1 MFVRVAD
8 IKDSDRIAIYLNTSD
23 QSSLYHDYLWGEVI
37 WKSFH
42 QKTYYLIC
50 EDKDGSIQGILP
62 LVHLKSLLF
71 GNILVSM
78 PFFNYGGVITKEET
92 PRALLIQEAIRIAK
106 EKNSNHLE
114 LRQEMPLNNG
124 FSVKTNKVSMRLG
137 LPKSR
142 EELWKSFP
150 SKLRSQIRVPQ
161 KAGMSVRIG
170 RLEELDNFF
179 TVFSINMR
187 DLGTPVYPLRFFR
200 NILERFP
207 GNTRICT
214 VYQENMPVASGFLA
228 GWKDKLEIPWAS
240 SLRQFNRMSPN
251 MLLYWSC
258 MAVACEQGYAVFD
271 FGRSTVGESTFRF
284 KEQWGALPVPLYW
297 HFWMPRNKPM
307 PELTTKNPKYRIAIS
322 LWKKL
327 PVPVTRFLGPRI
339 VKNIP

>member
-8 IKDSDRIAIYLNTSD
+8 RKDSDRIDIYLNSSD

-71 GNILVSM
+71 GNIMVSM
-78 PFFNYGGVITKEET
+78 PYFNYGGIITKEEA
-92 PRALLIQEAIRIAK
+92 PRDLLVQEAIRIAK
-106 EKNSNHLE
+106 EKNSNYLE
-114 LRQEMPLNNG
+114 LRQELPLNNG

-170 RLEELDNFF
+170 RVEELDNFYS
-179 TVFSINMR
+179 VFSINMR

-200 NILERFP
+200 NILEGFP
-207 GNTRICT
+207 ENTDLHRISR
-214 VYQENMPVASGFLA
+214 NMPVASGFLA

-258 MAVACEQGYAVFD
+258 MAFACEQGYAIFD
-271 FGRSTVGESTFRF
+271 FGPVDVWGKHVPVQGAVGGTARS
-284 KEQWGALPVPLYW
+284 PYW
-297 HFWMPRNKPM
+297 HFWMPRNQPV
-307 PELTTKNPKYRIAIS
+307 PDLTTKNPKYRIAIS
-322 LWKKL
+322 LWKRL

-339 VKNIP
+339 VKNTP

>member
-92 PRALLIQEAIRIAK
+92 PRDLLIQEAIRIAK
-106 EKNSNHLE
+106 EKNCNYLE

-124 FSVKTNKVSMRLG
+124 FSVKTNKVSMRLC
-137 LPKSR
+137 LPKSP

-170 RLEELDNFF
+170 RMEELDNFF

-200 NILERFP
+200 NILEGFP
-207 GNTRICT
+207 ENTRICT

-258 MAVACEQGYAVFD
+258 MAFACEQGYAIFD

-297 HFWMPRNKPM
+297 HFWMPRNKPV
-307 PELTTKNPKYRIAIS
+307 PDLTTKNPKYRIAIS
-322 LWKKL
+322 LWKRL
-327 PVPVTRFLGPRI
+327 PLPVTRFLGPRI

>member
-1 MFVRVAD
+1 MFVRLAD

-50 EDKDGSIQGILP
+50 EDQDGSIQGVLP

-92 PRALLIQEAIRIAK
+92 ARDLLIQEAIRIAK
-106 EKNSNHLE
+106 EKKSNYLE
-114 LRQEMPLNNG
+114 LRQEVPLNQG
-124 FSVKTNKVSMRLG
+124 FPMKTNKVSMRLG
-137 LPKSR
+137 LPKTP
-142 EELWKSFP
+142 EELWKTFP

-170 RLEELDNFF
+170 QMDELDSFYS
-179 TVFSINMR
+179 VFSINMR
-187 DLGTPVYPLRFFR
+187 DLGTPVYPIRFFR
-200 NILERFP
+200 NVLEHFP

-214 VYQENMPVASGFLA
+214 IYQENIPVASGFLA

-251 MLLYWSC
+251 MLLYWSS
-258 MAVACEQGYAVFD
+258 MAFACEQGYAIFD

-297 HFWMPRNKPM
+297 HFWMPRNKPV
-307 PELTTKNPKYRIAIS
+307 PDLTTKNPKYRIAIS
-322 LWKKL
+322 LWKRL
-327 PVPVTRFLGPRI
+327 PLPVTRFLGPRI

>member
-1 MFVRVAD
+1 MLVRVAD
-8 IKDSDRIAIYLNTSD
+8 LKDSDRIDVYLKTSD

-50 EDKDGSIQGILP
+50 EDQDGSIQGVLP

-92 PRALLIQEAIRIAK
+92 ARDLLIQEAIRIAQ
-106 EKNSNHLE
+106 EKKSNYLE
-114 LRQEMPLNNG
+114 LRQEVPLNKG
-124 FSVKTNKVSMRLG
+124 FPMKTNKVSMRLG
-137 LPKSR
+137 LPKTP
-142 EELWKSFP
+142 EELLKSFP

-170 RLEELDNFF
+170 RMEELDSFYS
-179 TVFSINMR
+179 VFSINMR
-187 DLGTPVYPLRFFR
+187 DLGTPVYPIRFFR

-214 VYQENMPVASGFLA
+214 VYQENIPVASGFLA

-251 MLLYWSC
+251 MLLYWSS
-258 MAVACEQGYAVFD
+258 MAFACEQGYAVFD

-297 HFWMPRNKPM
+297 HFWMPRNKPV
-307 PELTTKNPKYRIAIS
+307 PDLTTKNPKYRVAIS
-322 LWKKL
+322 LWKRL
-327 PVPVTRFLGPRI
+327 PLPVTRFLGPRI

>member
-62 LVHLKSLLF
+62 LVHLRSFLF
-71 GNILVSM
+71 GNMLVSM

-92 PRALLIQEAIRIAK
+92 PRDLLIQEAIRIAK
-106 EKNSNHLE
+106 EKNCNYLE
-114 LRQEMPLNNG
+114 LRQENPLNNG
-124 FSVKTNKVSMRLG
+124 LTVKTNKASMRLS
-137 LPKSR
+137 LPKSP
-142 EELWKSFP
+142 EDLWMSFP

-170 RLEELDNFF
+170 RMEELDNFF

-200 NILERFP
+200 NILEGFP
-207 GNTRICT
+207 ENTRICT
-214 VYQENMPVASGFLA
+214 VYQENLPVASGFLA

-258 MAVACEQGYAVFD
+258 MAFACEQGYAIFD

-297 HFWMPRNKPM
+297 HFWMPRNKPE
-307 PELTTKNPKYRIAIS
+307 PDLTTKNPKYRIAIS
-322 LWKKL
+322 LWKRL
-327 PVPVTRFLGPRI
+327 PLPVTRFLGPRI